1 MSTCTYKYNVGD
13 TIKFK
18 DKFHPTASCGLAELA
33 GTTAKVIAR
42 QDYDGPAY
50 KLEGHEGFFTE
61 KCFAGLS
68 YEPEFHSWEL
78 ADDGVA
84 TQQPSDSLSDTEA
97 SGASTDTAEW
107 LTGHGTAEGPDYI
120 CSACNYSALNDYRG
134 RSTASKFCPRC
145 GKYMTNHQQ
154 PED

>member
-33 GTTAKVIAR
+33 GTTAKVIDR

-61 KCFAGLS
+61 KCFAGPS
-68 YEPEFHSWEL
+68 YEPEFRSWEL
-78 ADDGVA
+78 A
-84 TQQPSDSLSDTEA
+84 
-97 SGASTDTAEW
+97 
-107 LTGHGTAEGPDYI
+107 
-120 CSACNYSALNDYRG
+120 
-134 RSTASKFCPRC
+134 
-145 GKYMTNHQQ
+145 
-154 PED
+154 EDCLQEVKA